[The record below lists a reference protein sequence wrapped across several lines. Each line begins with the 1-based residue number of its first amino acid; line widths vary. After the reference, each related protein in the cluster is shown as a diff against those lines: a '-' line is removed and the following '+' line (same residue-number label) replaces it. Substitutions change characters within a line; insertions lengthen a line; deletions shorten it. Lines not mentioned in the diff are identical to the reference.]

1 MSTTEPLNEEKTLYS
16 DSPSMFRNRPI
27 AFAIVVLLSIVGIG
41 LPILL
46 VWWLRCRSTELTI
59 TEKRTKLHEGWLSR
73 SITEVWHRD
82 VRNVQLHQ
90 SLFQRLMGTGRIGVS
105 SAAQS
110 GIEIDVSG
118 LKDPLEIKR
127 IIDEYRS
134 GTAGQDGSVASAPR
148 GLSDHPDRP

>member
-1 MSTTEPLNEEKTLYS
+1 MSTSEPLNQEKTLYS

-27 AFAIVVLLSIVGIG
+27 AFGIVVLLSIVGVG

-59 TEKRTKLHEGWLSR
+59 TEKRTKLHRGWLSR
-73 SITEVWHRD
+73 SISEVWHRD
-82 VRNVQLHQ
+82 VRNVQLDQ

-105 SAAQS
+105 SAAQA

-118 LKDPLEIKR
+118 LKDPLKIKQL
-127 IIDEYRS
+127 IDKYRS
-134 GTAGQDGSVASAPR
+134 STAAVAGSAAVK
-148 GLSDHPDRP
+148 D